1 MYTYSK
7 FHCVIATKM
16 TGILLCPAVFFAA
29 VPLSHHDALRRLQPE
44 QMWRRQAPL
53 CPILHINNYMYF
65 GYFHGGLYMWLWYAQ
80 QPNFVCIFIS
90 FRLNT
95 QPDVIFAS
103 PVEQPLRAAHSLR
116 SVDPA
121 ARWTQPSTIIKQKK
135 DTIIII
141 MFARAQG
148 SSGCPWKPCKIFF
161 SWHGNYWYFYCYLII
176 NLQKKHSFKLTAL
189 TIWALLHVCVHELST
204 MSLLTQTRF
213 CREETPYN

>member
-1 MYTYSK
+1 
-7 FHCVIATKM
+7 
-16 TGILLCPAVFFAA
+16 
-29 VPLSHHDALRRLQPE
+29 
-44 QMWRRQAPL
+44 
-53 CPILHINNYMYF
+53 MYF
-65 GYFHGGLYMWLWYAQ
+65 GYFHSGLYMWLWYSE
-80 QPNFVCIFIS
+80 QPNFVWIFIS

-121 ARWTQPSTIIKQKK
+121 ARWIQPSTIIKQKK
-135 DTIIII
+135 TSLFIIII
-141 MFARAQG
+141 MFARALC
-148 SSGCPWKPCKIFF
+148 SPCCPWKPFDTKCKIFF
-161 SWHGNYWYFYCYLII
+161 SWHGNYWYFYCYVPVII

-204 MSLLTQTRF
+204 MSLLIQTWF

>member
-1 MYTYSK
+1 MPCKNWQNNNYYLQLSQTFKGAVFFICVFTGLWSLLSITSSLLLQGAYIYTYSK

-16 TGILLCPAVFFAA
+16 TGILLCPAVFFTA
-29 VPLSHHDALRRLQPE
+29 VPLSHPDAWPE
-44 QMWRRQAPL
+44 QLWGRQAPL

-65 GYFHGGLYMWLWYAQ
+65 GYFHSGLYMWLWYAE

-121 ARWTQPSTIIKQKK
+121 ARWIQPSTIIKQKK
-135 DTIIII
+135 T
-141 MFARAQG
+141 
-148 SSGCPWKPCKIFF
+148 S
-161 SWHGNYWYFYCYLII
+161 
-176 NLQKKHSFKLTAL
+176 
-189 TIWALLHVCVHELST
+189 
-204 MSLLTQTRF
+204 
-213 CREETPYN
+213 